1 MNYNII
7 STLDEQQIIE
17 LYELY
22 QQEWWTDNRK
32 FEDVLVMLENT
43 DILIGICE
51 NKTNRLIGFIRVLS
65 DFVYKALIFD
75 VIIHEEYQGKGLGRI
90 LLDQVTTHP
99 KLQSVQHFE
108 LYCKSDKI
116 SFYEKWRFT
125 KEIGDINFMRKTVK

>member
-1 MNYNII
+1 MDYKII

-22 QQEWWTDNRK
+22 QQEWWTNTRK
-32 FEDVLVMLENT
+32 LEDIIVMLEHT
-43 DILIGICE
+43 DILIGICD
-51 NKTNRLIGFIRVLS
+51 NITNRLIGFIRVLS

-75 VIIHEEYQGKGLGRI
+75 VIIHEEYQGNGLGRV

-99 KLQSVQHFE
+99 KLQSVQHLE

-116 SFYEKWRFT
+116 SLYEKWGFT
-125 KEIGDINFMRKTVK
+125 NEIGDIQLMRKTGK